1 MEDNFSSRFILF
13 HEVGKRCRHLASFS
27 LPCDIFSFLCPS
39 LWDRTSHAVIC
50 ANMSMNRAWA
60 LCIHKSN
67 NAQNFQSTKPVVPD
81 LWRQKGRRHDQNT
94 LSLRRTFLSTPTPPP
109 LYCLVKQELWQKA
122 QGLYHKQVTCGAGD
136 VQLLST
142 PSRFT
147 YSSLLS
153 LHIFLNIN
161 VLAKHF
167 VPCFYS
173 FPALALGGEHT
184 ASWDQTWGSRDS
196 NLLFNRK
203 GEVYCI
209 FVADGIRGGG
219 EVIKILNH
227 LFLCT

>member
-1 MEDNFSSRFILF
+1 MHETSSQLNQSCQIYEDKSVEDVTKIHSHWEGLF
-13 HEVGKRCRHLASFS
+13 C
-27 LPCDIFSFLCPS
+27 LPP
-39 LWDRTSHAVIC
+39 H
-50 ANMSMNRAWA
+50 
-60 LCIHKSN
+60 
-67 NAQNFQSTKPVVPD
+67 P
-81 LWRQKGRRHDQNT
+81 
-94 LSLRRTFLSTPTPPP
+94 PT

-122 QGLYHKQVTCGAGD
+122 QGFYHKQVTCGAGD

-153 LHIFLNIN
+153 RHIFLNIN

-173 FPALALGGEHT
+173 FLYLPWVGNTQHPGIKHEAPE
-184 ASWDQTWGSRDS
+184 WDN

-203 GEVYCI
+203 GEIYCI

-219 EVIKILNH
+219 EVIRTLNH
-227 LFLCT
+227 LSLCTWSHFLFEIQQTMKTCCWAWPPGLAAPLFLLGWVPGLRE